1 MLTLNALFDLYE
13 YTKRSENAVYF
24 YQRDKSTIVMFKE
37 AVKDSKLGLPKGYY
51 VSEEEL
57 TQKLVLI
64 GYVPFI
70 NANAVCKQLMKQYV
84 LLYGNNNLAELI
96 SKVKY
101 DKNYIGKA
109 LHIFDC
115 YRGNPL
121 FVDFEEKQVIA
132 LIKQWCEENH
142 IPLED
147 TAQS

>member
-24 YQRDKSTIVMFKE
+24 YQRDKSTMVMFKE

-101 DKNYIGKA
+101 DTINEQISNA
-109 LHIFDC
+109 FVRLHKPFRQKSTI
-115 YRGNPL
+115 L
-121 FVDFEEKQVIA
+121 MVDFCH
-132 LIKQWCEENH
+132 L
-142 IPLED
+142 P
-147 TAQS
+147 